1 MQVVKVT
8 LAASRGRP
16 GTEAYEVRFDDG
28 KLAPIHTRGEMAPTF
43 DVQGVATS
51 GHSYFATEEQAARY
65 ALAVSETSRKINR
78 RLHGTSE
85 V

>member
-16 GTEAYEVRFDDG
+16 GIEAYEVRFDDG
-28 KLAPIHTRGEMAPTF
+28 KLAPIHTRGEMAPIF
-43 DVQGVATS
+43 DSQGVVTS

-65 ALAVSETSRKINR
+65 ALAVSKASRELNR
-78 RLHGTSE
+78 RRHGTPE